1 MGTTTSI
8 YERCVTHALI
18 VAHIYLI
25 AQGANVHTVH
35 YDGFDSWQ
43 LAARVGQQG
52 PPLGVSSHAGGDHR

>member
-43 LAARVGQQG
+43 LAARVGDG
-52 PPLGVSSHAGGDHR
+52 MPVFAFV